1 MYNISLLFF
10 LLMQI
15 QDCFLT
21 KILFLC
27 FEHRLTKTNWVTNKR
42 LIVDAKWF
50 HQNREAGK
58 SYNRIHAHELKS
70 QKLRP
75 TSLFSFLPFL
85 LIPRHCQVKKY
96 VYDVNVE
103 SLILFGWQNWTLK
116 PWDIVSQIA
125 LKDCSKQGKSRI
137 QKSFWNKD
145 KVVRTSKDY
154 CWLRKTILLKLTN
167 FMHFYVWEDASLGS
181 LKSFLFYAP

>member
-1 MYNISLLFF
+1 
-10 LLMQI
+10 MQI

-58 SYNRIHAHELKS
+58 SYNQIHAGKLKS
-70 QKLRP
+70 QKP
-75 TSLFSFLPFL
+75 MPASLFSFLPFL
-85 LIPRHCQVKKY
+85 LIPRHCQLKKY
-96 VYDVNVE
+96 VYNVNVE
-103 SLILFGWQNWTLK
+103 SLILFSWQNWTLK
-116 PWDIVSQIA
+116 TWDIVSQIA

-145 KVVRTSKDY
+145 QTGQLWTES
-154 CWLRKTILLKLTN
+154 
-167 FMHFYVWEDASLGS
+167 SL
-181 LKSFLFYAP
+181 